1 MVKTH
6 YNFGIL
12 ELVRECPRFGLMLV
26 SMCLSIVFIPLDVI
40 SVTGALRSAMP
51 LGINPF
57 WKVCSPSV
65 STGGILIPLISSA
78 DWSRI
83 LQLCFMFKCLCDTVI
98 LDDFKTALDKLSA
111 RWLARQGIH
120 EFHTLGRHLF
130 TLPPIPFMRPC
141 LDVSSIL
148 RFQKPPDLH

>member
-1 MVKTH
+1 VVKRH

-26 SMCLSIVFIPLDVI
+26 SMCLSIVFIPLDVL

-57 WKVCSPSV
+57 WKVCSPSD
-65 STGGILIPLISSA
+65 STGSILILLISSA
-78 DWSRI
+78 DGWCI

-111 RWLARQGIH
+111 KWLVRQGIH
-120 EFHTLGRHLF
+120 GVHTLG
-130 TLPPIPFMRPC
+130 
-141 LDVSSIL
+141 
-148 RFQKPPDLH
+148 

>member
-1 MVKTH
+1 VVKTQ

-26 SMCLSIVFIPLDVI
+26 SMCLSIIFIALDVI
-40 SVTGALRSAMP
+40 SVTGALKSAMP

-65 STGGILIPLISSA
+65 FPGSILVTLVFRT
-78 DWSRI
+78 DGWCI
-83 LQLCFMFKCLCDTVI
+83 LQLCFMFKCLCDTII

-111 RWLARQGIH
+111 RWLARQGFH
-120 EFHTLGRHLF
+120 GAHTLG
-130 TLPPIPFMRPC
+130 
-141 LDVSSIL
+141 
-148 RFQKPPDLH
+148 